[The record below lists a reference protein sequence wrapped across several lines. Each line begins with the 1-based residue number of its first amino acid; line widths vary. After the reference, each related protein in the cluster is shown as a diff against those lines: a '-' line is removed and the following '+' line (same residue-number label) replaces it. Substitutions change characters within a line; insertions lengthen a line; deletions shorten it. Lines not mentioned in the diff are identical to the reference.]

1 MKFTPK
7 ASFTLPWVALS
18 ALTWIGCSSTQ
29 TYTGS
34 SERIDDEV
42 VARVDL
48 DEEEQ
53 TLEATVEA
61 GPNPVRAV
69 VLRAADGQSIPP
81 SLSRRG
87 PAERK
92 GGVRLGVGSGTY
104 GGIGSGSG
112 LGVGVGASTRV
123 GGRIEPGPLYAE
135 WDDAPLDS
143 QPLTLV
149 VHLDTE
155 PGVVVDIPL
164 GEPMESVRNRDTRL
178 LQENFTTRQR
188 WRLPSGEKEL
198 FDVRY
203 SVDGVPLYRPVPE
216 EEKK

>member
-1 MKFTPK
+1 ML
-7 ASFTLPWVALS
+7 TLAL
-18 ALTWIGCSSTQ
+18 AVGGCSSTQ

-48 DEEEQ
+48 DEEAG

-81 SLSRRG
+81 SLSRRT
-87 PAERK
+87 PAERV
-92 GGVRLGVGSGTY
+92 GGVRLGVGAGTY
-104 GGIGSGSG
+104 GGLGAGPGVG
-112 LGVGVGASTRV
+112 LGTGVGASTRV
-123 GGRIEPGPLYAE
+123 GGRLEPGPLYAE

-155 PGVVVDIPL
+155 PGVVVDVPL

-178 LQENFTTRQR
+178 LQQNFTTRQR

-203 SVDGVPLYRPVPE
+203 SVDGVPLYRAVPE